1 MIYSTES
8 SAVSVSVSD
17 IWYRPKDGLGSVC
30 SNCKRSLMSSQ
41 LANDTCVIG
50 VHTTPVGSA
59 WSVWTADG
67 LARLSFEPVKL
78 SDASDSESRE
88 LRREAERFDRLLAK
102 YYRDGRETFADVRVD
117 LSHVTPF
124 SLRVYKACRAI
135 PAGETRTYGELA
147 VTAGSPGASRA
158 VGSAMA
164 RNRVPIVIPC
174 HRVVGASGRLC
185 GFSAPGGLETKQSL
199 LDLERQG
206 KAKPSK
212 QSRKQPASQ

>member
-1 MIYSTES
+1 MSTS
-8 SAVSVSVSD
+8 STCELR
-17 IWYRPKDGLGSVC
+17 IVC
-30 SNCKRSLMSSQ
+30 LHS
-41 LANDTCVIG
+41 
-50 VHTTPVGSA
+50 TPVGNA
-59 WSVWTADG
+59 WSVWTSQG

-78 SDASDSESRE
+78 SEASDHDSRE
-88 LRREAERFDRLLAK
+88 LQKQAERFDRLLAK
-102 YYRDGRETFADVRVD
+102 YYRHGRETFNDVRVD
-117 LSHVTPF
+117 LSHATPF
-124 SLRVYKACRAI
+124 SLRVYDACRAI

-199 LDLERQG
+199 LDLERLGLAQ
-206 KAKPSK
+206 PTK
-212 QSRKQPASQ
+212 QSPKSPTRQ